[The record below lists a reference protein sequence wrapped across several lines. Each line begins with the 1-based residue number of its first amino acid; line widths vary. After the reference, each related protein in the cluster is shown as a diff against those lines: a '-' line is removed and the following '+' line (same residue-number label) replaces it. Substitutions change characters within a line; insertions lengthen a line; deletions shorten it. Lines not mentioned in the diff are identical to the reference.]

1 MYNLRVY
8 LKDVKKEKVIE
19 KPTRNTQSGAPDK
32 KGPGKAKLFNTLS
45 FRNVDLK
52 EVPHILNSVT
62 NRGNG
67 TIAKYE
73 IRLEK

>member
-8 LKDVKKEKVIE
+8 LKGVKKEKDTE
-19 KPTRNTQSGAPDK
+19 KPTRNTKSVASDK
-32 KGPGKAKLFNTLS
+32 KGPGKTKLFNTLS
-45 FRNVDLK
+45 FRNVAKKDINY
-52 EVPHILNSVT
+52 ILSSVT

-67 TIAKYE
+67 EIVKHE

>member
-19 KPTRNTQSGAPDK
+19 KPTRNTQSGASDK

-45 FRNVDLK
+45 FRNVAKKDIQHL
-52 EVPHILNSVT
+52 LSSVA

-67 TIAKYE
+67 EIVKHE